1 MRTRIL
7 IVLLFALFLIPATLP
22 LWYKAVVGAPAGAP
36 KLELPAGEKQCVEPT
51 DYMRRSH
58 RELLNRW
65 KDSVVR
71 EGKRTYVAANGREY
85 TMSLTGTC
93 LKCHANKETFCDR
106 CHNYVR
112 VEPNCWQCHVVP
124 KGNNR

>member
-1 MRTRIL
+1 MRNRVLT
-7 IVLLFALFLIPATLP
+7 VLLFALFLIPATLP
-22 LWYKAVVGAPAGAP
+22 LWYKAVVGAPAGPP
-36 KLELPAGEKQCVEPT
+36 KLELPADEKQCVEST
-51 DYMRRSH
+51 DYMRKNH

-71 EGKRTYVAANGREY
+71 EGKRTYVAASGREY

-93 LKCHANKETFCDR
+93 LKCHSNKEAFCDR

-124 KGNNR
+124 KGDSK

>member
-1 MRTRIL
+1 MRNRVL
-7 IVLLFALFLIPATLP
+7 IAFLFALFLIPATLP
-22 LWYKAVVGAPAGAP
+22 FSYKAVVGAPAGPP
-36 KLELPAGEKQCVEPT
+36 KLELPAGEKQCVEST
-51 DYMRRSH
+51 EYMRKNH

-71 EGKRTYVAANGREY
+71 EGKRTYVAGDGKEY

-93 LKCHANKETFCDR
+93 LRCHANKETFCDR
-106 CHNYVR
+106 CHNYAK

-124 KGNNR
+124 KGNSR